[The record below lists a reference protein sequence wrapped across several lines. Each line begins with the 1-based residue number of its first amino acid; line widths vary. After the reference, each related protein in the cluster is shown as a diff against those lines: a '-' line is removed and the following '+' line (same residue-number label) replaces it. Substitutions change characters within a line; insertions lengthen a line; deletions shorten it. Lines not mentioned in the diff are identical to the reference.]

1 MNELNDMKDI
11 TENILEFKNNNDIK
25 DISNSIK
32 RFNYRGV
39 DCEIM
44 LNDNLNIYC
53 GYLKLKEVDEVI
65 HEACNELFHGGITW
79 ESKDNKDNHI
89 LGFDC
94 GHASDIVPLKAQ
106 DEYNLYYRYDLDLFK
121 MMTFKTDGYAKDVLE
136 KTIDYLIDNIL
147 INELEE

>member
-11 TENILEFKNNNDIK
+11 RENILEFKNNNDIK

-79 ESKDNKDNHI
+79 ESKDNKDNHV

-94 GHASDIVPLKAQ
+94 GHMSDITPFKTQ
-106 DEYNLYYRYDLDLFK
+106 DEYNLYYGHDLDIFR
-121 MMTFKTDGYAKDVLE
+121 MTTFKTDEYVKEVLE
-136 KTIDYLIDNIL
+136 KTIDYLIENIL
-147 INELEE
+147 INELED